1 MNFKIQILSESNSG
15 NSYFV
20 KVNESIKTPFGDMT
34 TELGI
39 GYITKVEGVKAFA
52 KGDVVAWNGNVQ
64 FSPITDANGVTA
76 MVNGQ
81 YLHRVNLVSS
91 ELPFVAPVRASVAPA
106 ATPTVKEEV
115 ETKVPT
121 GSDPLDGE

>member
-1 MNFKIQILSESNSG
+1 MNFKIQILSESQSG

-39 GYITKVEGVKAFA
+39 GYITKVEGAKTFE

-64 FSPITDANGVTA
+64 FSPITDNNGVTT
-76 MVNGQ
+76 MINGA
-81 YLHRVNLVSS
+81 YLHRVNLVSA
-91 ELPFVAPVRASVAPA
+91 ELPYIAPIK
-106 ATPTVKEEV
+106 ATPVATAAVKPV
-115 ETKVPT
+115 EATDGAVPA
-121 GSDPLDGE
+121 DGDAF

>member
-1 MNFKIQILSESNSG
+1 MNFEIQILSESNSG

-20 KVNESIKTPFGDMT
+20 KVNEKVSTPFGPMT

-39 GYITKVEGVKAFA
+39 GYITKVEGAKTFE
-52 KGDVVAWNGNVQ
+52 KGDKVNWTGNIH
-64 FSPITDANGVTA
+64 FSPITDNNGVTA

-91 ELPFVAPVRASVAPA
+91 ELPYIAPVKATITTPVTKPA
-106 ATPTVKEEV
+106 EV
-115 ETKVPT
+115 VDGAVP
-121 GSDPLDGE
+121 SNEDQPF

>member
-1 MNFKIQILSESNSG
+1 MNFEIQILSESNSG

-20 KVNESIKTPFGDMT
+20 KVNEKVSTPFGPMT

-39 GYITKVEGVKAFA
+39 GYITKVEGAKTFE
-52 KGDVVAWNGNVQ
+52 KGDKVNWTGNVQ
-64 FSPITDANGVTA
+64 FSPITDNNGVTA

-91 ELPFVAPVRASVAPA
+91 ELPFIAPVKATVVTAAVKPVEATDGGVPA
-106 ATPTVKEEV
+106 
-115 ETKVPT
+115 
-121 GSDPLDGE
+121 DGDKPF

>member
-20 KVNESIKTPFGDMT
+20 KVSESVKTPFGDMT

-39 GYITKVEGVKAFA
+39 GYITKVEGAKAFA
-52 KGDVVAWNGNVQ
+52 KGDVVAWNGNIQ
-64 FSPITDANGVTA
+64 FSPITDTNGVTA

-106 ATPTVKEEV
+106 AKPAVKEEV
-115 ETKVPT
+115 ESGIPT
-121 GSDPLDGE
+121 NDEQPF